1 MIIAYQNVQNV
12 IQLMSCKCQTSLTA
26 LTHSRSTIQINK
38 KNRKPLKAAF
48 PFWIMLHHSFGF
60 LLLAMCSLP

>member
-26 LTHSRSTIQINK
+26 LN
-38 KNRKPLKAAF
+38 
-48 PFWIMLHHSFGF
+48 SFTQHN
-60 LLLAMCSLP
+60 SN